1 MIFKES
7 LLIKIKVYI
16 KKLNFLAIWKMKL
29 TQGKAE
35 RELYGGTCSNS
46 TKEHLKTVIGDIINY
61 LNL

>member
-1 MIFKES
+1 MCVIFKES

-35 RELYGGTCSNS
+35 RELYGGTLVIQLRSI
-46 TKEHLKTVIGDIINY
+46 LK
-61 LNL
+61 